1 MRNLKNVNKSLSGL
15 TYIKNLMPSTICSM
29 VKNPNS
35 KLMQEVNTN
44 DDFLVAAQKITQF
57 CESNNKSNISSS
69 FAELAKMIKNKYKP
83 SAVSSVSSTSSMPI
97 LGAAA
102 RKREYVARK
111 AAEAAAAAAAA
122 EAEAKQKAAANAATA
137 AAANANAA
145 TAAAANANAAAASA
159 AEASSSNTTA
169 QTPNTLNTIRQE
181 VAKLESDIQGIKRI
195 LNSASAAGGKRRMTR
210 SKRKSSTRRR

>member
-1 MRNLKNVNKSLSGL
+1 MQANNLQVMRNLKNVNKSLSGL

-145 TAAAANANAAAASA
+145 AASA